1 MGRVSRFPQEV
12 RERAVW
18 MVFDHGSEY
27 GSEWEAICSTA
38 GCRLLPRFWRR
49 FQRHPR
55 VGLHPAAVGRPQ
67 GELWSCPTAVRQA
80 RRNNTL
86 IRS

>member
-38 GCRLLPRFWRR
+38 GCRLLPRFGGA
-49 FQRHPR
+49 FNVIP
-55 VGLHPAAVGRPQ
+55 
-67 GELWSCPTAVRQA
+67 E
-80 RRNNTL
+80 
-86 IRS
+86 